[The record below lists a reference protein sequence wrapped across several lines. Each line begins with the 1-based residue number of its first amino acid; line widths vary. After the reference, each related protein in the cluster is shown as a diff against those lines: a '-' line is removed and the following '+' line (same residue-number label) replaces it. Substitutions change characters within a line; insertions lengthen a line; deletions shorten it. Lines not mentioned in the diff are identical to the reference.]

1 MMSILKFE
9 NRTPRDIQ
17 GMYDYM
23 IDENKTNESL
33 IFGLGV
39 SPLNAVAE
47 MKFVQ
52 YVYGRY
58 NLMHKYKQVIFSFDV
73 GIELSPEIIIEV
85 CFRIGQVLVLDERQV
100 FGAIHGIGTGYVHC
114 HYMINYVGIDG
125 SLLRQ
130 EYSVIYYK
138 RRVNEI
144 LSDYGL
150 TPIVFYE

>member
-1 MMSILKFE
+1 MSILKFE

-52 YVYGRY
+52 YVYGKY

-73 GIELSPEIIIEV
+73 GLE
-85 CFRIGQVLVLDERQV
+85 
-100 FGAIHGIGTGYVHC
+100 
-114 HYMINYVGIDG
+114 
-125 SLLRQ
+125 
-130 EYSVIYYK
+130 
-138 RRVNEI
+138 
-144 LSDYGL
+144 L
-150 TPIVFYE
+150 TPESVRLYC